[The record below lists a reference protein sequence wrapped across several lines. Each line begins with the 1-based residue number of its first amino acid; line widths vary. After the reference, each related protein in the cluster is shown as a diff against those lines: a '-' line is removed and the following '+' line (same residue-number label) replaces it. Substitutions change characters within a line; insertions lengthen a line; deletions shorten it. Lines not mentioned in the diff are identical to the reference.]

1 MTDKIRVGVIG
12 VGHMGKEHARVYAGL
27 PNAVLSGVF
36 DGDPVTAEKIAKQNK
51 TTPYSTHSF
60 EAFLAAVD
68 GVSLATPTSSHFEIG
83 RQVLAAGKHLMVEK
97 PITNTTEEAKI
108 LVSMA
113 KEKNLVLQVG
123 HIERFNPVLQALE
136 ERLTRPRF
144 IEAHRLSPY
153 PGRSTDISVVMDLM
167 IHDLEIILHLVSS
180 PVQSVDAVGIPVLSK
195 SEDIA
200 NVRLRFENGCVAN
213 ITTSRISPEK
223 MRKIRVFQDDAYLS
237 LDYQKQEGEMYRK
250 KGAEITR
257 EKIPVTK
264 DEPLKRQLQ
273 SFVDCIQNKSL
284 PVVSGDHG
292 TRALQLAALIADEIA
307 RTSPKPDWATHE

>member
-1 MTDKIRVGVIG
+1 
-12 VGHMGKEHARVYAGL
+12 MGKEHARVYASL

-36 DGDPVTAEKIAKQNK
+36 DGDSGTAQKIAKLHK
-51 TTPYSTHSF
+51 CEAYSTGALK
-60 EAFLAAVD
+60 AFLDAVD
-68 GVSLATPTSSHFEIG
+68 GVSLATPTSSHFELG
-83 RQVLAAGKHLMVEK
+83 QQVLAAGKHLLIEK

-108 LVSMA
+108 LVALA
-113 KEKNLVLQVG
+113 KEHHLVLQVG

-180 PVQSVDAVGIPVLSK
+180 PLQSIDAVGIPVLSK

-237 LDYQKQEGEMYRK
+237 LDYQKQEGEIYRK

-257 EKIPVTK
+257 EKIPVAK

-273 SFVDCIQNKSL
+273 SFVDCMQNQSL

-292 TRALQLAALIADEIA
+292 TRALQLAAQIADEIA
-307 RTSPKPDWATHE
+307 RTSPKPDWITND